1 MHLLSFC
8 AAALF
13 AAAPLSAAPVRPA
26 MHALNAEERLVVWLA
41 SNPSVRQKLGH
52 IQAVAAPFAD
62 PSLKDAVADQPA
74 IVKAAPRIGCRN
86 LASCAVAPVSMDVPA
101 GAAVEPAIR
110 ALLRPWI
117 WLAEARG
124 ARLGIAPAAGAETL
138 LAINLKG
145 IAGAGLNIRPNP
157 EGGYHLWFSNGLE
170 LGVTYARERG
180 AFQTRRT

>member
-1 MHLLSFC
+1 MSFC

-74 IVKAAPRIGCRN
+74 IVKAAPRIGYCTACYTGN
-86 LASCAVAPVSMDVPA
+86 YPTEWVDAKDILPATVS
-101 GAAVEPAIR
+101 
-110 ALLRPWI
+110 L
-117 WLAEARG
+117 
-124 ARLGIAPAAGAETL
+124 
-138 LAINLKG
+138 
-145 IAGAGLNIRPNP
+145 
-157 EGGYHLWFSNGLE
+157 
-170 LGVTYARERG
+170 
-180 AFQTRRT
+180 